1 VRRRHTRTRSHPG
14 PGVSYCSRNNQ
25 RSQLATIHSIITAR
39 PFCVIPTIHLISI
52 MYRGPEQEQKNI
64 AHDAWIEGFANLE
77 DVSTHQKLDGNRKKL

>member
-1 VRRRHTRTRSHPG
+1 
-14 PGVSYCSRNNQ
+14 
-25 RSQLATIHSIITAR
+25 
-39 PFCVIPTIHLISI
+39 VIPTIHLISI